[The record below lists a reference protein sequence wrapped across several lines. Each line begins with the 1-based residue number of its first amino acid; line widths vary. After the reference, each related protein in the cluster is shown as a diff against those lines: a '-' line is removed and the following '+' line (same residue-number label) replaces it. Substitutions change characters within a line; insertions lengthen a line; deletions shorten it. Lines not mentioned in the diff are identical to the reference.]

1 MEPLSFFSWLG
12 LFFAG
17 VAAGLVDAIAGG
29 GGLITVP
36 ALLSTGISPAF
47 ALGTNKLQGSF
58 GSASA
63 AWHYRRAGLV
73 DWRGAGTGILTT
85 ALGSGIGAILLRYL
99 PDAVLQKGI
108 PFLLLGVVVF
118 LLLRPELGQ
127 QESRQRLGPHAFHVI
142 FGLSLGFYD
151 GFFGPGVGSF
161 WALAFVLVL
170 GLDLAR
176 ATAHTKV
183 MNCTS
188 NLAALAVLAVSGKVL
203 WFPGLLMGVGQA
215 LGARIGAGLVI
226 RKGSVFVRRAFI
238 GVVSAVCVRLAWS
251 AWVSRS

>member
-1 MEPLSFFSWLG
+1 MEPISPLSWAMLAG
-12 LFFAG
+12 AG
-17 VAAGLVDAIAGG
+17 VLAGLIDAIAGG

-36 ALLSTGISPAF
+36 ALLSAGISPAF

-63 AWHYRRAGLV
+63 AWHYAKAGLI
-73 DWRGAGTGILTT
+73 DWRGAGVGIACT
-85 ALGSGIGAILLRYL
+85 ALGSGLGAALLRLL
-99 PDAVLQKGI
+99 PDTLLRKGI
-108 PFLLLGVVVF
+108 PFLLMGVVIFF
-118 LLLRPELGQ
+118 LARPDLG
-127 QESRQRLGPHAFHVI
+127 EKDSKQRLSSGLFHLV
-142 FGLSLGFYD
+142 FGILLGFYD

-161 WALAFVLVL
+161 WALAFVLLL
-170 GLDLAR
+170 GLNLAR

-203 WFPGLLMGVGQA
+203 WMPGLVMGAGQM

-226 RKGSVFVRRAFI
+226 RKGTRLVRTVFI
-238 GVVSAVCVRLAWS
+238 LGVSALCLRLMWAAWN
-251 AWVSRS
+251 AGR